1 MVERPSDFPVWADN
15 PLPGQ
20 VTAPTNLE
28 REQGWPAGALPA
40 LEIDNWRSQLTQLWI
55 RWLDQSVNGLAGLV
69 FRQGAVLPVGTPP
82 TVSAGLV
89 RAPGNFSAGIMID
102 GNLVGPIP
110 SPGVTLTATRR
121 HFWDLGADGA
131 WTHITTLLGDPTPP
145 VTADSVRVFVFT
157 TDGAGINAVTVNP
170 IPDRSALAGDA
181 LSLEG
186 VTAIGAARDGVDR
199 DPTESALTETIPA
212 DGVGAAYQ
220 LIREWNVGAGNLLGS
235 VGWYLSS
242 TGGGARRLVLV
253 VGARWQGGAGNPWL
267 ADIDAPTRMDL
278 MGGRVYTSTASGVL
292 AGATFND
299 TVWND
304 ETASELR
311 TLIRSL
317 RHLAF
322 GDGTLPAIEADRGAG
337 ASNPYAFLYR
347 HREGSPAA
355 TVTVYSGP
363 EPGGTGS
370 SWGLM
375 IAVGAEVERTSA
387 GAGAYRWRRP
397 TGATGAARLFH
408 FSRLRGLRVYAYA
421 GVSDTW
427 ADLIDEASAWSEYES
442 ITIRLS
448 GIASSAPGWGSLN
461 GSSAAAPTPG
471 NPWSFS
477 RIVQGS
483 GGDTAAW
490 WELTPDLV
498 PEGAILDSF
507 QINYTKPAGQPGSTN
522 ASICR
527 HAVGGTAPTLETLR
541 SAANYTTEDL
551 LPDAPAG
558 TVSATYT
565 LAASQLDRTVVR
577 AGWRYGLLIRSLV
590 AGSSAEIHEV
600 YVTFRRRRV
609 LV

>member
-1 MVERPSDFPVWADN
+1 MVERPTDFPVWADN

-20 VTAPTNLE
+20 VTAPTSLE
-28 REQGWPAGALPA
+28 REQGWPAASLPA
-40 LEIDNWRSQLTQLWI
+40 LEIDNWRAQLTQLWL

-89 RAPGNFSAGIMID
+89 RAPGNFSAGVMVD
-102 GNLVGPIP
+102 GNLVGPVP

-121 HFWDLGADGA
+121 HFWDLGADGV
-131 WTHITTLLGDPTPP
+131 WTHITTLLADPTPA

-170 IPDRSALAGDA
+170 IPDRSALGGDA
-181 LSLEG
+181 LSFEG
-186 VTAIGAARDGVDR
+186 VTAIGADRDGTPR
-199 DPTESALTETIPA
+199 DALEPALTETIPA
-212 DGVGAAYQ
+212 DGLGASYQ
-220 LIREWNVGAGNLLGS
+220 LIREWNVEAGNLLGS

-242 TGGGARRLVLV
+242 TGGGPRRLVLV
-253 VGARWQGGAGNPWL
+253 VGARQQGGAGNPWL

-278 MGGRVYTSTASGVL
+278 MGGRIYTSTASGVL

-299 TVWND
+299 AAWND

-311 TLIRSL
+311 TLVRSL

-322 GDGTLPAIEADRGAG
+322 GDGTLPAIEADRAG
-337 ASNPYAFLYR
+337 GSNPYAFLYR
-347 HREGSPAA
+347 HREGSPAS
-355 TVTVYSGP
+355 TVAIYSGP
-363 EPGGTGS
+363 EPGGAAS

-375 IAVGAEVERTSA
+375 IAVGAEIERTAPGS
-387 GAGAYRWRRP
+387 GAYRWRRP
-397 TGATGAARLFH
+397 TGLGGTSRLFH
-408 FSRLRGLRVYAYA
+408 FSRLRGLRVYAY
-421 GVSDTW
+421 GGGSDTW
-427 ADLIDEASAWSEYES
+427 ANLIDESTAWSEYES
-442 ITIRLS
+442 ITVRLS
-448 GIASSAPGWGSLN
+448 GIAGSAPGWGSLN
-461 GSSAAAPTPG
+461 GASAAAPVPG

-477 RIVQGS
+477 RVVQGT
-483 GGDTAAW
+483 GGDAGAW

-507 QINYTKPAGQPGSTN
+507 AVNYSKSAGQPGSTN
-522 ASICR
+522 ASVCR
-527 HAVGGTAPTLETLR
+527 HAIGGTSPTLETLR
-541 SAANYTTEDL
+541 SGANYTTEDL

-558 TVSATYT
+558 TVSATYA
-565 LAASQLDRTVVR
+565 LGASQLDRTVVR